1 MFKKAKRCNFR
12 RRNDSD
18 DEEKEVV
25 QDEPSQEAPQP
36 QPQPCGPG
44 GDCSHTPAAETLNAN
59 NAVNSHGNG
68 VESVA
73 MKLPKDKKKKKE
85 VREEPKASLLSF
97 NDEEGIISY
106 RLPSQD

>member
-18 DEEKEVV
+18 DEEKEDVH
-25 QDEPSQEAPQP
+25 DEPSQE
-36 QPQPCGPG
+36 PQPCGPG
-44 GDCSHTPAAETLNAN
+44 GDSSHTPAAETLTAI

-68 VESVA
+68 VQMGA
-73 MKLPKDKKKKKE
+73 TKLPKDKKKKKE

-97 NDEEGIISY
+97 NDEEGIIHY
-106 RLPSQD
+106 RLT

>member
-18 DEEKEVV
+18 DEEKEEV
-25 QDEPSQEAPQP
+25 QDEPSLELLP
-36 QPQPCGPG
+36 PQPCGPG
-44 GDCSHTPAAETLNAN
+44 GDGLHTPAAEPLMAI

-68 VESVA
+68 VPTGA

-85 VREEPKASLLSF
+85 SREEPKASLLSF
-97 NDEEGIISY
+97 NDEEGIIDARSWAVF
-106 RLPSQD
+106 

>member
-18 DEEKEVV
+18 DEEKEEV
-25 QDEPSQEAPQP
+25 QDEPSQEVL

-44 GDCSHTPAAETLNAN
+44 ADSAPTAAADTLTAS

-68 VESVA
+68 LQMGL
-73 MKLPKDKKKKKE
+73 MKLSKDKKKKKE
-85 VREEPKASLLSF
+85 GKEEPKASLLSF
-97 NDEEGIISY
+97 NDEEGTV
-106 RLPSQD
+106 

>member
-18 DEEKEVV
+18 DEEKEEV
-25 QDEPSQEAPQP
+25 QDEPSQEVLQP

-44 GDCSHTPAAETLNAN
+44 ADSSHTPAADTLTAV

-68 VESVA
+68 VQMGV
-73 MKLPKDKKKKKE
+73 MKLSKDKKKKKE
-85 VREEPKASLLSF
+85 GREEPKASLLSF
-97 NDEEGIISY
+97 NDEEGTV
-106 RLPSQD
+106 